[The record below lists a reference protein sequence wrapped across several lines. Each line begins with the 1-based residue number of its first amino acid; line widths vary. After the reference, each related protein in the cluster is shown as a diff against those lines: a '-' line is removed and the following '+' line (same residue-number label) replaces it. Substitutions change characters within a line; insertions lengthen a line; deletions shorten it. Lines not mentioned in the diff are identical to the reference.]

1 LFIKA
6 FSFKLSKKSNE
17 EGKMSKKGLKKLS
30 FVLAIFFSILLF
42 SNLGYAAIIEMRIA
56 HAYPDHTQHGRNMIF
71 FKTKVEEYTKGQV
84 KVTIYPAASL
94 FPIDKEI
101 PMLLAGTVEA
111 CYSIGGVTEAI
122 DPAEAIWNIPF
133 LFKVGPGNGEHLRAA
148 MNSSKVEGILVQRQA
163 KKGIKRLGTV
173 PTLFGFFVVGNNRR
187 PVEKLEDMKGLK
199 IRHPGGMMGPL
210 YIGEVGASAMTVPGA
225 EVPVALNQG
234 VVDGLVTT
242 IVHYHD
248 ARWHT
253 KYLTLPFYCSYSLP
267 FLVNLKWWERL
278 PQEIQQT
285 IEKKVMPELMDFA
298 FKEVAEREKLYVA
311 EIQKPPYNVKVSYLS
326 ESEMERWTKIIRPK
340 AFEKFVKAVGS
351 EGQVMIDEVLRLRP
365 IK

>member
-1 LFIKA
+1 MKGLSKILFILPFV
-6 FSFKLSKKSNE
+6 FS
-17 EGKMSKKGLKKLS
+17 
-30 FVLAIFFSILLF
+30 LLF
-42 SNLGYAAIIEMRIA
+42 AGWGYGASIEMRIA

-71 FKTKVEEYTKGQV
+71 FKNQVEEYTKGQV

-101 PMLLAGTVEA
+101 PMLLAGTMEA
-111 CYSIGGVTEAI
+111 CYNIGGMIEAVE
-122 DPAEAIWNIPF
+122 PAEAIWSIPF
-133 LFKVGPGNGEHLRAA
+133 LFKVAPGDGRHVRAA
-148 MNSSKVEGILVQRQA
+148 MDSPKVEGILVQRQE

-210 YIGEVGASAMTVPGA
+210 YIGAVGASAMTVPGA

-267 FLVNLKWWERL
+267 FLVNLKWWNKL
-278 PQEIQQT
+278 PEDVRQI
-285 IEKKVMPELMDFA
+285 IEKRVMPELMEFA
-298 FKEVAEREKLYVA
+298 FKEVAEREKAYVS
-311 EIQKPPYNVKVSYLS
+311 EIQKPPHNVKVSFLP
-326 ESEMERWTKIIRPK
+326 ESEMERWTKATRGQAI
-340 AFEKFVKAVGS
+340 EKFVKAVGAD
-351 EGQVMIDEVLRLRP
+351 GQTMVDEVLKLRP
-365 IK
+365 KK

>member
-1 LFIKA
+1 MKVKGGRRVLLFIL
-6 FSFKLSKKSNE
+6 F
-17 EGKMSKKGLKKLS
+17 
-30 FVLAIFFSILLF
+30 FVLLI
-42 SNLGYAAIIEMRIA
+42 SNNSEGATIEMRIA
-56 HAYPDHTQHGRNMIF
+56 HAYPDHTQHGRNMNF
-71 FKTKVEEYTKGQV
+71 FKSKVEEYTKGQV

-111 CYSIGGVTEAI
+111 CYSIGGITESI

-133 LFKVGPGNGEHLRAA
+133 LFKVGPGDGRHLRAA
-148 MNSSKVEGILVQRQA
+148 MNSPKVEGILVKRQE

-173 PTLFGFFVVGNNRR
+173 PTLFGFFIVANNRR
-187 PVEKLEDMKGLK
+187 PIEKLEDIKGLK

-210 YIGEVGASAMTVPGA
+210 YIGALGASAMTVPGT

-267 FLVNLKWWERL
+267 FLVNLNWWNKL
-278 PQEIQQT
+278 PEDIRQI

-298 FKEVAEREKLYVA
+298 FKEVAEREKSYVS
-311 EIQKPPYNVKVSYLS
+311 EIQKPPFNVKVTYLS
-326 ESEMERWTKIIRPK
+326 KAEMERWTKVVRGQAI
-340 AFEKFVKAVGS
+340 EKFVKVVGP
-351 EGQVMIDEVLRLRP
+351 EGQIMVDEVLKLRP
-365 IK
+365 EN